1 MEKILKQPVYLLF
14 WSESQKILP
23 FLSVRILPH
32 HQRVLCS
39 SLNIMNGLD
48 EISPAHI
55 FSRSIHGEGFRM
67 RRSFENGILD
77 YRKYDSCL
85 ENALTV
91 ESPESLCKIA
101 LNRLRWPSRLEDIF
115 REKYENVIKKY
126 MGTAFTLAVK
136 DQDFPMLQF
145 ICEHF
150 SPDASALASAIDQCI
165 EKEWGEGNAFLI
177 EAKHKSF
184 SKKTFDFDLDF

>member
-1 MEKILKQPVYLLF
+1 MYHATKYFNDVFP
-14 WSESQKILP
+14 
-23 FLSVRILPH
+23 
-32 HQRVLCS
+32 
-39 SLNIMNGLD
+39 
-48 EISPAHI
+48 
-55 FSRSIHGEGFRM
+55 
-67 RRSFENGILD
+67 
-77 YRKYDSCL
+77 KYDTLNESVQ
-85 ENALTV
+85 ENV
-91 ESPESLCKIA
+91 VGIRVVKS
-101 LNRLRWPSRLEDIF
+101 F
-115 REKYENVIKKY
+115 VREKYENVIKKY

>member
-1 MEKILKQPVYLLF
+1 MYKRQ
-14 WSESQKILP
+14 
-23 FLSVRILPH
+23 
-32 HQRVLCS
+32 
-39 SLNIMNGLD
+39 
-48 EISPAHI
+48 
-55 FSRSIHGEGFRM
+55 
-67 RRSFENGILD
+67 
-77 YRKYDSCL
+77 
-85 ENALTV
+85 
-91 ESPESLCKIA
+91 
-101 LNRLRWPSRLEDIF
+101 
-115 REKYENVIKKY
+115 
-126 MGTAFTLAVK
+126 AFTLAVK

>member
-1 MEKILKQPVYLLF
+1 
-14 WSESQKILP
+14 
-23 FLSVRILPH
+23 
-32 HQRVLCS
+32 
-39 SLNIMNGLD
+39 
-48 EISPAHI
+48 
-55 FSRSIHGEGFRM
+55 M
-67 RRSFENGILD
+67 RKSFENGVLN

-101 LNRLRWPSRLEDIF
+101 LNRLRWPSRLEGIF

-165 EKEWGEGNAFLI
+165 RKRMGRRKRFFNR
-177 EAKHKSF
+177 
-184 SKKTFDFDLDF
+184 SKT